1 MEVLFIMNLID
12 ECLFNL
18 GDRAIILESEE
29 QKIIEREFYRRFPM
43 TSWGRIDWSK
53 IELKQEVSTIQ
64 EISRLSLDLTTVI
77 FIIWSDLSL
86 PVLKLPLDVFFNHID
101 DILSVSF
108 DTWLL
113 FESLDMVIEI
123 YHENKIM
130 IGQKTVH

>member
-1 MEVLFIMNLID
+1 MEVLFIMKLID
-12 ECLFNL
+12 ECLFKL